1 MEDVYDLLNSV
12 VIETTNGDPFQQI
25 NDTTLDIV
33 MFSFKTNLEFLFTSQ
48 TRKSQVLYEIFDA
61 IFHKS
66 RQ

>member
-48 TRKSQVLYEIFDA
+48 TRNI
-61 IFHKS
+61 
-66 RQ
+66 